1 MAVAFVRA
9 TYTEE
14 TNLQQF
20 LTRLFG
26 YGKSSVIVGRA
37 VVEYSAI
44 WKANTSPVEAWSV
57 SMYDPPTLDSGT
69 CAAAH
74 HFGT

>member
-26 YGKSSVIVGRA
+26 YGKSSVIVRRA

-57 SMYDPPTLDSGT
+57 SMYDPSTLDSGT
-69 CAAAH
+69 CAAAR

>member
-9 TYTEE
+9 TYAEE

-20 LTRLFG
+20 FTRLFG
-26 YGKSSVIVGRA
+26 YGKSSVIVRRV

-44 WKANTSPVEAWSV
+44 WKANTCLVEAWSV
-57 SMYDPPTLDSGT
+57 SMYDPSTLDSGT
-69 CAAAH
+69 CTAAPS
-74 HFGT
+74 F